1 MYGRLTKKSTLID
14 NILVLAITMKTKTVM
29 SMSSS
34 MLIQM
39 SSFMKRLQG
48 DLNLEGVLALESRM
62 KYFDLSSSLVKMSQH
77 FISTY

>member
-1 MYGRLTKKSTLID
+1 MYGTLTKKSTLID
-14 NILVLAITMKTKTVM
+14 NIIVVAITMKTTTVTN
-29 SMSSS
+29 MSSS

-39 SSFMKRLQG
+39 SLFMKRLQG
-48 DLNLEGVLALESRM
+48 DLNLEGLLALESRV